1 MLKGLENQTYLV
13 AYLISNGVALVLL
26 YCASLW
32 PRVTRGLFLGLF
44 AWASWVNWTTALST
58 PQVYVDYASL
68 AFLDLYKDFITGWF
82 SDHVVEVVGTIA
94 TVQGLI
100 ALSMGLKGWAFKAGA
115 AGAIL
120 FLVAIGPLGVG
131 SAFPCTL
138 IMALAMGIL
147 LARPQGY
154 LWKPGAVR
162 NPMSVSYPWRIN

>member
-13 AYLISNGVALVLL
+13 AYLISNIVALVLL

-32 PRVTRGLFLGLF
+32 PRVTRLLFLGLF
-44 AWASWVNWTTALST
+44 AWASWTNWTTALHT
-58 PQVYVDYASL
+58 PQVYVDYAGL
-68 AFLDLYKDFITGWF
+68 AFLDLYRDFITGWF
-82 SDHVVEVVGTIA
+82 SDHVQEAVGAIA
-94 TVQGLI
+94 TAQGLI
-100 ALSMGLKGWAFKAGA
+100 ALSMALKGWAFKAGA
-115 AGAIL
+115 TGAIL

-154 LWKPGAVR
+154 VWKSEAVR

>member
-13 AYLISNGVALVLL
+13 AYLISNIVALVLL

-32 PRVTRGLFLGLF
+32 PRVTRLLFLGLF
-44 AWASWVNWTTALST
+44 AWASWTNWSTALHT
-58 PQVYVDYASL
+58 PQVYVDYAGL
-68 AFLDLYKDFITGWF
+68 AFLDLYRDFITGWF
-82 SDHVVEVVGTIA
+82 SDHVEEAVGAIA
-94 TVQGLI
+94 TAQGLI
-100 ALSMGLKGWAFKAGA
+100 ALSMALKGWAFKAGA

-147 LARPQGY
+147 LARPKRYVWEPEG
-154 LWKPGAVR
+154 GR
-162 NPMSVSYPWRIN
+162 DPMGVAYPWRIN